1 MVAIRSLVGPPNS
14 CRFVKEFSFL
24 GPNFFFQYAADNL
37 TNNIDINIC
46 HIIRLIAVLQAKN
59 EFECS
64 PRKE

>member
-1 MVAIRSLVGPPNS
+1 MVAIRPPVVPPNS

-24 GPNFFFQYAADNL
+24 GPNIFFEYTADNL

-46 HIIRLIAVLQAKN
+46 HIIRLIAVLQAEN